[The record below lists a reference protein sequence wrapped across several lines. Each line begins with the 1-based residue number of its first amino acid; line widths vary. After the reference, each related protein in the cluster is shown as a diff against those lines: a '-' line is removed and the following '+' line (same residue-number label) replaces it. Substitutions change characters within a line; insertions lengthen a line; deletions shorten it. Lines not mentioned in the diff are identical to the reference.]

1 MRGRQ
6 VRPAARRR
14 RGPEMGMYLPRW
26 VWVGAVVLA
35 CIAGMVNVI
44 GYLGFEHLA
53 VSHVTGTTSL
63 LGAAL
68 AHGDWQAVRQLWLLL
83 IAFSLGAMLSGLV
96 IQDSA
101 LRLGPRYGVALALEA
116 GLLVAAVPMFERQ
129 LLAGALLAAMAC
141 GLQNAMVTTYSGA
154 VVRTTHLTG
163 MFTDL
168 GIGLGHLLRGM
179 PLPVR
184 RLTLSGLVISGF
196 LAGGVAGSWMFA
208 LFEYRALLAPALLT
222 GATGIGYV
230 LYRHARLSSAT
241 ADQTARRDAGNDDDR
256 THP

>member
-1 MRGRQ
+1 
-6 VRPAARRR
+6 
-14 RGPEMGMYLPRW
+14 MGVYLPRW
-26 VWVGAVVLA
+26 VWTGAVVLA

-68 AHGDWQAVRQLWLLL
+68 ARGDWGDVAQLWAVL

-96 IQDSA
+96 IQDST

-116 GLLVAAVPMFERQ
+116 ALLVAAVPMFERRQ
-129 LLAGALLAAMAC
+129 LAGALLAAMAC

-154 VVRTTHLTG
+154 IVRTTHLTG

-179 PLPVR
+179 PLQIR
-184 RLTLSGLVISGF
+184 RLSLSALVISGF
-196 LAGGVAGSWMFA
+196 LAGGVAGSWLFA
-208 LFEYRALLAPALLT
+208 AYGYRALLVPALLT
-222 GATGIGYV
+222 GATGTGYV
-230 LYRHARLSSAT
+230 LYRNLRLSTTT
-241 ADQTARRDAGNDDDR
+241 AAGPVTCEDAGNDAGEDPSSRPPDR
-256 THP
+256 